1 MEPIQLSE
9 RLRPGQ
15 VAIAGTEDLNAKV
28 TKRRRKGRKGELS
41 LRPLRL
47 LFATFAFK
55 RLLIPYTQSQS
66 ALNNRSLAAIL
77 PFIFISSLMLSACA
91 TSGQPNAN
99 DTATANAPA
108 TTETSRTGKTETVTT
123 APPNANMQ
131 PASESTQPNAESS
144 ASGLPLP
151 TLAEAQSAVARVYKN
166 AVTIDTGVKGSKPF
180 VVGDFNNDGVE
191 DIAVVVR
198 PAKGM
203 LAEINNEYANWIVED
218 VSKVQLPVERNGRQ
232 VLPPNPGP
240 VKIEQNDQLLVI
252 IHGYQKEAWRN
263 TQARQ
268 TYLLKNA
275 VGENMLAMPIK
286 YALAGA
292 GAKNPH
298 VAVNGDVI
306 KETRRG
312 DNGFIYWTGSK
323 YAWRQ

>member
-1 MEPIQLSE
+1 MERFQMSK
-9 RLRPGQ
+9 RLRP
-15 VAIAGTEDLNAKV
+15 DN
-28 TKRRRKGRKGELS
+28 RR
-41 LRPLRL
+41 
-47 LFATFAFK
+47 F
-55 RLLIPYTQSQS
+55 
-66 ALNNRSLAAIL
+66 AAIL
-77 PFIFISSLMLSACA
+77 SFVFISSLMLSACA

-99 DTATANAPA
+99 ATSTANAPT
-108 TTETSRTGKTETVTT
+108 TTETSKTETVTT
-123 APPNANMQ
+123 ATPNANTP

-144 ASGLPLP
+144 SSALPSP
-151 TLAEAQSAVARVYKN
+151 TLAEAQSAVTRVYNN
-166 AVTIDTGVKGSKPF
+166 AVTLDTGVKGGKPF

-191 DIAVVVR
+191 DIAVAVR

-203 LAEINNEYANWIVED
+203 LAEINSEYANWIVED
-218 VSKVQLPVERNGRQ
+218 VAKVQVPVERNGRQ

-263 TQARQ
+263 AQARQ

-292 GAKNPH
+292 SAKNPH
-298 VAVNGDVI
+298 VTVNGDVI

-312 DNGFIYWTGSK
+312 DSGFIYWTGSK